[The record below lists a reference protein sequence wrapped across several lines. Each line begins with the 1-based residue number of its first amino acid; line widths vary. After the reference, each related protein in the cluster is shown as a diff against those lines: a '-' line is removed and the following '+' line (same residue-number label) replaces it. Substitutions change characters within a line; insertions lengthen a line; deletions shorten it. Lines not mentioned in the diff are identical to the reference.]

1 MRLTDSP
8 PAAGADWTWQGH
20 SIHYTQAGQ
29 THPGRPA
36 LLLVHGFG
44 ASTDHWRKT
53 IAGLQGEFSVW
64 AIDLLGF
71 GRSSKPNLAYS
82 GDLWRRQLTAFIEEV
97 IGEKTIIAGNSLGGY
112 AALCVGADA
121 PESVAGVILLNS
133 AGPFSDQLHP
143 KQPQGI
149 QKLFQTVL
157 RQPWASSLLFQFVR
171 RRSNIRKTLLKVYV
185 NPEAVTDQL
194 VEEIYRPSCDPG
206 AAEVFASVFKT
217 PQGEPVDQLLARLQ
231 VPLLTL
237 WGEGDPWMKVRE
249 RGAKFRQHYPQLQ
262 EHYLNSGHC
271 PHDDTPELVN
281 DLIRQWALTLT

>member
-1 MRLTDSP
+1 MLP
-8 PAAGADWTWQGH
+8 GPAGGGAG
-20 SIHYTQAGQ
+20 
-29 THPGRPA
+29 
-36 LLLVHGFG
+36 V
-44 ASTDHWRKT
+44 
-53 IAGLQGEFSVW
+53 
-64 AIDLLGF
+64 
-71 GRSSKPNLAYS
+71 
-82 GDLWRRQLTAFIEEV
+82 
-97 IGEKTIIAGNSLGGY
+97 LGGG
-112 AALCVGADA
+112 AAA
-121 PESVAGVILLNS
+121 PDWVAGVILLNS

-185 NPEAVTDQL
+185 NPEAVTEQL

-217 PQGEPVDQLLARLQ
+217 PQGEAVDHLLARLQ

-262 EHYLNSGHC
+262 EHYLDSGHC

-281 DLIRQWALTLT
+281 DLIRQWALALT